1 MRCCVF
7 FNPNISTLGLIP
19 NINNLAFLVDV
30 LLEMYYWCLYS
41 LQQQIV
47 NIDLML
53 EMTSSLAALA
63 PVIEREN
70 KEHHYINMTLPV
82 DVVLSVSPEETWG
95 T

>member
-1 MRCCVF
+1 M
-7 FNPNISTLGLIP
+7 
-19 NINNLAFLVDV
+19 DV

-95 T
+95 R